1 MAQVPA
7 VSALLPTSWCMP
19 CYPLAGTGSGA
30 SFDLD
35 SARYQRVIMMSD
47 ADVDGAHIRCL
58 LLTLFHRYLRPML
71 DAGRVFAAV
80 PPLHRIELAS
90 PRKGQQK
97 YTYTYS
103 DGELRRTLL
112 ELERKGQRWKEPL
125 QRYKGLGEM
134 DASQLAETT
143 VDPRHRTLRR
153 IRLEDTAAATAMFD
167 LLMGSEVAPRRDFI
181 VGGAAELDPSRI
193 DT

>member
-1 MAQVPA
+1 
-7 VSALLPTSWCMP
+7 
-19 CYPLAGTGSGA
+19 
-30 SFDLD
+30 
-35 SARYQRVIMMSD
+35 
-47 ADVDGAHIRCL
+47 
-58 LLTLFHRYLRPML
+58 ML

-80 PPLHRIELAS
+80 PPLHRIELTN
-90 PRKGQQK
+90 PRKGQPK

-112 ELERKGQRWKEPL
+112 EMERKGQRWKEPL

-134 DASQLAETT
+134 DANQLAETT
-143 VDPRHRTLRR
+143 MDPRHRTLRR
-153 IRLEDTAAATAMFD
+153 LRIEDAAAASAMFD

-193 DT
+193 DI